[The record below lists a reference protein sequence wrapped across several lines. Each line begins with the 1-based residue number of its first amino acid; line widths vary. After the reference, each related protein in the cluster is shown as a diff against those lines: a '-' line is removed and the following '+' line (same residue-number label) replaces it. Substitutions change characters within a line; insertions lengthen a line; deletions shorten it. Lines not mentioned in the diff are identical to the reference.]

1 MTSPSTGNREE
12 KPVKGGADPPKDH
25 AHGDNHHAYKI
36 LVMVLK
42 GLIGLLAFG
51 YLLQYMMSRT

>member
-1 MTSPSTGNREE
+1 MISPSAGDRDE
-12 KPVKGGADPPKDH
+12 KPVTDATPQDH
-25 AHGDNHHAYKI
+25 KHRDNHHAYKI
-36 LVMVLK
+36 LVMVFK